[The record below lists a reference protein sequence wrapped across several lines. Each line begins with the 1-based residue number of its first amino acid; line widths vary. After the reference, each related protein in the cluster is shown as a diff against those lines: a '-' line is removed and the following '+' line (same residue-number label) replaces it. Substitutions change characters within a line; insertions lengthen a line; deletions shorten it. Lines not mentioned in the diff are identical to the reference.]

1 MLLFRQRPFNA
12 SRSLVVGA
20 VLLIASGALTQTSR
34 GEYVTTKDTQLRSG
48 PGENYAV
55 VATIPQGIKI
65 NVVGREGYWLKVESK
80 RGGKPGYIDEQYASV
95 LPQEQRAATPVS
107 AGAYRV
113 ISDTDLREGPSL
125 QQRSIAR
132 LPAGI
137 KINVVRSEGDWL
149 RVVSTRGGQPGYI
162 ERRFAEPWIDR

>member
-1 MLLFRQRPFNA
+1 MLLITLRR
-12 SRSLVVGA
+12 LVA
-20 VLLIASGALTQTSR
+20 YSFLLIAMLLIPRGAVAQSTT

-48 PGENYAV
+48 PGENYGV
-55 VATIPQGIKI
+55 VATIPQGLKI

-80 RGGKPGYIDEQYASV
+80 RGGKPGYVDEQDAS
-95 LPQEQRAATPVS
+95 LLQQGQRADATVS
-107 AGAYRV
+107 ASAYRV
-113 ISDTDLREGPSL
+113 ISETDLREGPSL
-125 QQRSIAR
+125 QQRSITR

-162 ERRFAEPWIDR
+162 QKRFAEPWTER

>member
-1 MLLFRQRPFNA
+1 MLLSSRRPFNA
-12 SRSLVVGA
+12 SCSLVVSA
-20 VLLIASGALTQTSR
+20 VLLIASGALPQTSG

-55 VATIPQGIKI
+55 VATIPEGIKI

-95 LPQEQRAATPVS
+95 LQQEQRTATLA

-137 KINVVRSEGDWL
+137 KINVVRSEGEWL
-149 RVVSTRGGQPGYI
+149 RVVSTRGGPPGYI
-162 ERRFAEPWIDR
+162 ERRFAEPWTDR